1 MRAPSNPRRTRPS
14 APNLAQAVSIAVHA
28 LLIATLFAAAHFVP
42 KVAPMRL
49 PGTAAG
55 THFLPVYTLGG
66 VTGTL
71 AEAKPLPVPVPR
83 PAAPTLAAPKPTP
96 TPQPSGATPDP
107 GPGDSGAAALG
118 DGNVNIALVR
128 NHPSP
133 TPDLSVLPHGTR
145 GDVMLS
151 VVIDATGHITTIK
164 LDKGL
169 DPAIDKTVIAT
180 VQQWIFAP
188 ATRNGL
194 PIASEQELLFH
205 YERS

>member
-1 MRAPSNPRRTRPS
+1 MRASSIPPRTKP
-14 APNLAQAVSIAVHA
+14 QAATVSIALH
-28 LLIATLFAAAHFVP
+28 LLVIAGILTAAHFTP
-42 KVAPMRL
+42 GVAPMRL

-96 TPQPSGATPDP
+96 TPTPQPSGATPDP
-107 GPGDSGAAALG
+107 GPGDSGTAALG

-133 TPDLSVLPHGTR
+133 APDLSTLPHGTR

-151 VVIDATGHITTIK
+151 VVIDATGRITTIK
-164 LDKGL
+164 LDKGIA
-169 DPAIDKTVIAT
+169 PAIDNAVIAT

-194 PIASEQELLFH
+194 PVASEQELLFH
-205 YERS
+205 YERT